1 MKFVKQLVPILL
13 LGQTLF
19 VTTSSAYPKD
29 SDVEKPGIVHA
40 VTDLSHS
47 FSFYADN
54 RFHSQYLKDGKG
66 ATNWCNLYNYDFS
79 NANLLVLL
87 GCDDRVSYLPKD
99 IKAIKKFVSSGGGV
113 VILGSEGTKSQ
124 NELAEAFGVS
134 FKGKTEQPLT
144 YVDDSKVIG
153 NNASALEINKKGWD
167 VLVKDKNGAAVL
179 AKKQF
184 GKGQMLIGSRSI
196 AGSHPNASD
205 SINAKMWSPLL
216 KQVASG
222 KVVDPS
228 KPHNSRGIG
237 SLENKDDNETFVLSY
252 NEYLKPFA
260 ADMLDISNRCM
271 PFIEKRMGVPLS
283 KGMGSEITLLATDGG
298 GFSSGN
304 VIALAV
310 WWGGFPEKEDGMIEF
325 ITHESVH
332 SWVLPYPEVWNEPIA
347 TYVGN
352 LVMVDMGHEEE
363 GMRRINAQ
371 VAAGLKHD
379 PKMDKYDLSGNAIDG
394 SAKLTGG
401 AARDIHWGKTYWIF
415 EELRKDY
422 PDIVS
427 RYFKTKR
434 EMVGNKKLKSYDMN
448 NTVAVLSEAVGKDLF
463 PWFKEHG
470 FDVSKAKAEL

>member
-1 MKFVKQLVPILL
+1 MKIVKQLMPLLL
-13 LGQTLF
+13 LGQTFLL
-19 VTTSSAYPKD
+19 TTSSAIPQD
-29 SDVEKPGIVHA
+29 GDVEKPGIVHA

-54 RFHSQYLKDGKG
+54 RFHGQYLKDGRG

-87 GCDDRVSYLPKD
+87 GCDNRISYMPKD
-99 IKAIKKFVSSGGGV
+99 IKAIEEFVSSGGGV
-113 VILGSEGTKSQ
+113 VILGSEGAISQ
-124 NELAEAFGVS
+124 NRLAENFGVS
-134 FKGKTEQPLT
+134 FKGRTEQPLT
-144 YVDDSKVIG
+144 YVDDSKIIG
-153 NNASALEINKKGWD
+153 NNASALEIRNEGWEI
-167 VLVKDKNGAAVL
+167 LVKDKSGAAVL
-179 AKKQF
+179 AQKGF
-184 GKGQMLIGSRSI
+184 GKGQILIGARAI
-196 AGSHPNASD
+196 AGSNPNASD
-205 SINAKMWSPLL
+205 SINTKMWNPLL

-222 KVVDPS
+222 KVVDPK
-228 KPHNSRGIG
+228 KPHHSKGIG
-237 SLENKDDNETFVLSY
+237 SLEYKDDNNTFILSY
-252 NEYLKPFA
+252 NDYLKPYA
-260 ADMLDISNRCM
+260 SAMLDISTRCM

-352 LVMVDMGHEEE
+352 LVMLDMGHEEE

-371 VAAGLKHD
+371 VAAGLRHD

-401 AARDIHWGKTYWIF
+401 AVRDIHWGKTYWIF

-427 RYFKTKR
+427 RYFKAKR
-434 EMVGNKKLKSYDMN
+434 EMIGDKKLKSYDMN
-448 NTVAVLSEAVGKDLF
+448 NTIAVLSEATGKNLF
-463 PWFKEHG
+463 PWFKKHG
-470 FDVSKAKAEL
+470 FDVSKKKAEL

>member
-1 MKFVKQLVPILL
+1 MKIVKQLMPLVL
-13 LGQTLF
+13 LGHMFSATA
-19 VTTSSAYPKD
+19 SSATHEDCEIKNHG
-29 SDVEKPGIVHA
+29 VVHA

-54 RFHSQYLKDGKG
+54 RFHSQYIKDGKG

-87 GCDDRVSYLPKD
+87 GCDDRISYLPKD
-99 IKAIKKFVSSGGGV
+99 IEAIKDFVSSGGGV

-124 NELAEAFGVS
+124 NKLAETFGVS

-144 YVDDSKVIG
+144 YIDDSQIVG
-153 NNASALEINKKGWD
+153 NNASALDITSEGWD
-167 VLVKDKNGAAVL
+167 ILVKDKKGAAVL
-179 AKKQF
+179 AQKGF
-184 GKGQMLIGSRSI
+184 GKGQILIGSRSI
-196 AGSHPNASD
+196 AGSNPNASD
-205 SINAKMWSPLL
+205 SINTKMWNPLL
-216 KQVASG
+216 KKITSG
-222 KVVDPS
+222 KIVDPK
-228 KPHNSRGIG
+228 KPHNSHGIG
-237 SLENKDDNETFVLSY
+237 SLEYKDKHETFILSY
-252 NEYLKPFA
+252 NDYLKPYA
-260 ADMLDISNRCM
+260 NAMLDISNRCM

-325 ITHESVH
+325 LTHESVH

-352 LVMVDMGHEEE
+352 LVMLDMGHEEE

-427 RYFKTKR
+427 RYFKAKR
-434 EMVGNKKLKSYDMN
+434 EMIGDKKLKSYDMN
-448 NTVAVLSEAVGKDLF
+448 NTVAVLSEATGKNLF
-463 PWFKEHG
+463 PWFKKHG
-470 FDVSKAKAEL
+470 FDLSKRDAEL